1 MSGIEILIAI
11 ALVVVVWQWL
21 SRRSRR
27 STRAG
32 YGGGTRSEKQLTK
45 RVGASAAH
53 RLIEQLSFK
62 HPERSREWCA
72 DKALFDLERD
82 RRY

>member
-1 MSGIEILIAI
+1 MSGFEILLLIAAV
-11 ALVVVVWQWL
+11 ALLWNWFQ
-21 SRRSRR
+21 RRSRR
-27 STRAG
+27 GTRAG
-32 YGGGTRSEKQLTK
+32 YGGGARSERQLVK
-45 RVGASAAH
+45 RLGRAASD
-53 RLIEQLSFK
+53 RLIDQLSLK